1 VVRLEHASK
10 RVLTFF
16 QDEARFGQKGTLA
29 RVWARRGSRPEVP
42 RQHQYDYLY
51 VFGAACA
58 ETGDAVAL
66 VAPHA
71 NTAVMNHFL
80 QQFSRSLAS
89 DVHAVM
95 ILDQALRWAC
105 PPQGWHVSGDLVVPA
120 NVTLKYLPPRSPELN
135 PIENL
140 WHWITSHY
148 WSNRVH
154 ADYATMLDSATD
166 ALRQTFRDKERVK
179 TICSAPY
186 LVRANQG

>member
-1 VVRLEHASK
+1 M
-10 RVLTFF
+10 LTYF

-29 RVWARRGSRPEVP
+29 RVWAKRGSRPEVP

-66 VAPHA
+66 VAPNA
-71 NTAVMNHFL
+71 NTATMNHFL
-80 QQFSRSLAS
+80 DRFSHSLAD

-95 ILDQALRWAC
+95 ILDQA
-105 PPQGWHVSGDLVVPA
+105 GWHVSNDLVVPA
-120 NVTLKYLPPRSPELN
+120 NVTLIYLPPRSPELN

-140 WHWITSHY
+140 WHWITSHH

-154 ADYATMLDSATD
+154 ADYAQMLGSAID
-166 ALRQTFRDKERVK
+166 ALKQTFRDKARVK
-179 TICSAPY
+179 SVCAAPY